1 MLLTFNI
8 LFNIFFLFPFN
19 GFNNISSFFDAITH
33 EVLTRKFYI
42 KTVKKVYCSKK
53 IDIIE

>member
-42 KTVKKVYCSKK
+42 KTVKEKFTVQKK
-53 IDIIE
+53 LI